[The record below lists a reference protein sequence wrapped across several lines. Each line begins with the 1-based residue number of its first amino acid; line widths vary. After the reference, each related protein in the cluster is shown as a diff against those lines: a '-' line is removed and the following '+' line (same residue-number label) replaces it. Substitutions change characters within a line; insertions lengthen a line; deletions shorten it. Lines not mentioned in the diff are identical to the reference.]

1 MTTGKRMLLRAVE
14 ERDLELLLSW
24 RNSERIR
31 ANMYTSH
38 LIGEAEHRAWF
49 ERLMREGDA
58 FAFVFEANDVPLGVV
73 NLNHLDRRNLRCTG
87 AFTSVSP
94 TPPRAAAPAWH
105 ISRLPTSSR
114 NCGCTR

>member
-1 MTTGKRMLLRAVE
+1 MLLRAVE